1 MNTKNSS
8 INDSSEGSTEVEE
21 ISIITLISCDYD
33 SSVEENDYADSSQD
47 SIDSSEL
54 VDDSDDEAQ
63 YITEIYQLN
72 KKLDKTDEKINEKN
86 SEAINVS
93 I

>member
-8 INDSSEGSTEVEE
+8 VNDSSEGSTEVEE

-54 VDDSDDEAQ
+54 VDDSDDEAET
-63 YITEIYQLN
+63 ITEIYEIN
-72 KKLDKTDEKINEKN
+72 KKLEKMDEKTGEKN
-86 SEAINVS
+86 IETISV
-93 I
+93 

>member
-1 MNTKNSS
+1 MNKNESSPIRLSEVSTKEN
-8 INDSSEGSTEVEE
+8 
-21 ISIITLISCDYD
+21 SIITLFQCDYD
-33 SSVEENDYADSSQD
+33 SLEENNGINLDQD
-47 SIDSSEL
+47 SVDSSEL

-86 SEAINVS
+86 SEAINAS

>member
-8 INDSSEGSTEVEE
+8 VNDSSEGSTEVEE

-33 SSVEENDYADSSQD
+33 SSVEEDDYADSSQD

-54 VDDSDDEAQ
+54 VDDSDDEAET
-63 YITEIYQLN
+63 ITEIYEIN
-72 KKLDKTDEKINEKN
+72 KKLEKMDEKTGEKN
-86 SEAINVS
+86 IETISV
-93 I
+93 

>member
-54 VDDSDDEAQ
+54 VDDSDDEAET
-63 YITEIYQLN
+63 ITEIYEIN
-72 KKLDKTDEKINEKN
+72 KKLEKMEEKTGEKN
-86 SEAINVS
+86 IETISV
-93 I
+93 

>member
-54 VDDSDDEAQ
+54 VDDSDDEAET
-63 YITEIYQLN
+63 ITEIYEIN
-72 KKLDKTDEKINEKN
+72 KKLEKMDEKTGEKN
-86 SEAINVS
+86 IETISV
-93 I
+93 

>member
-1 MNTKNSS
+1 MNKNESSPIRLSEVSTKEN
-8 INDSSEGSTEVEE
+8 
-21 ISIITLISCDYD
+21 SIITLFQCDYD
-33 SSVEENDYADSSQD
+33 SLEENNDINLDQD

-54 VDDSDDEAQ
+54 VDDSDDETQ

-86 SEAINVS
+86 SEAINAS

>member
-8 INDSSEGSTEVEE
+8 VNDSSEVSTEVEE

-33 SSVEENDYADSSQD
+33 SSLEEDDYADSSQD

-54 VDDSDDEAQ
+54 VDDSDDEAET
-63 YITEIYQLN
+63 ITEIYEIN
-72 KKLDKTDEKINEKN
+72 KKLEKMDEKTGEKN
-86 SEAINVS
+86 IETISV
-93 I
+93 

>member
-54 VDDSDDEAQ
+54 VDDSDDEAET
-63 YITEIYQLN
+63 ITEIYEIN
-72 KKLDKTDEKINEKN
+72 KKLEKMNEKTGEKN
-86 SEAINVS
+86 IEAISV
-93 I
+93 